1 MCRGHIKYQKFKRQ
15 ATKTSDKTDG
25 IFALNYF
32 ALETPKMWGCEG
44 RRQNRDLCRS
54 IKVLFT
60 QSTREWALLLSA
72 GETQS
77 EDQPTIPPNLSR
89 HGPSDNKKQFAT
101 HWALTTTNDSRTSHQ
116 LPPPDFPIFPLFTDF
131 PDPIPYY
138 TIPLILLS
146 LACLVQFCHK
156 WQHMAEWFQVAKDPG
171 SHAIKSFCSVNA
183 FSEHRIICDIRSS
196 QWTGQ
201 NGCKSKTLD
210 VVCLWEINPFIYLPA

>member
-1 MCRGHIKYQKFKRQ
+1 
-15 ATKTSDKTDG
+15 
-25 IFALNYF
+25 
-32 ALETPKMWGCEG
+32 
-44 RRQNRDLCRS
+44 
-54 IKVLFT
+54 
-60 QSTREWALLLSA
+60 
-72 GETQS
+72 
-77 EDQPTIPPNLSR
+77 LSR

-101 HWALTTTNDSRTSHQ
+101 HWALTTTNDSRTSQQ

-183 FSEHRIICDIRSS
+183 FREHRIICDIRSS

-210 VVCLWEINPFIYLPA
+210 VVCLNPSICQLEIFVLWLLSVGCARLLPFPHISDYWVNCNPPFRQTSDSDCTAVTSKPINNFTLDLINDYIGLKSK